1 LKHGD
6 LSSDY
11 WSNCNNWSSSAPTAL
26 TATAT
31 IIINGPIWSDSDE
44 YECITMCIG
53 FQICQLMDLNE
64 SDILVDTTTET
75 TYTVT
80 ELTSSTDY
88 TFIVKSKDE
97 AGNLSAA
104 SDQETTQQT
113 NAQQI

>member
-1 LKHGD
+1 
-6 LSSDY
+6 
-11 WSNCNNWSSSAPTAL
+11 
-26 TATAT
+26 
-31 IIINGPIWSDSDE
+31 
-44 YECITMCIG
+44 MCIG
-53 FQICQLMDLNE
+53 FQICQQWIYK

-104 SDQETTQQT
+104 SDQETITPKPTQQ
-113 NAQQI
+113 QIKSKRNYIIINSSILTASTDEAVTGYNYNNEVSY

>member
-1 LKHGD
+1 
-6 LSSDY
+6 
-11 WSNCNNWSSSAPTAL
+11 
-26 TATAT
+26 
-31 IIINGPIWSDSDE
+31 
-44 YECITMCIG
+44 MCIG
-53 FQICQLMDLNE
+53 FQISNGFTNE

-104 SDQETTQQT
+104 SDQETITTKPSAAT
-113 NAQQI
+113 N